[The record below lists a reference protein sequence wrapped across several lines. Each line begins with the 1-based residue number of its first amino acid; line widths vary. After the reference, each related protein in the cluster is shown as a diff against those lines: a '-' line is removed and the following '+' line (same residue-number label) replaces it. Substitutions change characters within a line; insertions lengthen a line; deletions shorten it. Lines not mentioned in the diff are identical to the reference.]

1 METAQIRYSP
11 ELVMKIRPED
21 IKDEKYIADVT
32 SIPRPCHDL
41 FALVE
46 YENKKGILLIKR
58 MQEPA
63 KGLRW
68 CLGGGQRRGYLL
80 RESLANRIKK
90 ECNLDIYDL
99 TCLSGEPEDLFWSE
113 DAFGHGKGVHDS
125 ATPFFAIGKGELK
138 LDINHEDPLIVD
150 WELFSNIKDGLH
162 WYIQKYTE
170 KALNI
175 AFGDLQSSK
184 K

>member
-1 METAQIRYSP
+1 MNEENYSH
-11 ELVMKIRPED
+11 ELIMKVRPES
-21 IKDEKYIADVT
+21 IKDEDYIAGVT

-46 YENKKGILLIKR
+46 YQDKKGILLIKR
-58 MQEPA
+58 KQEPA
-63 KGLRW
+63 KDLIW

-80 RESLANRIKK
+80 RESLVNRIKK

-99 TCLSGEPEDLFWSE
+99 TCLSGEPEDLFWDK
-113 DAFGHGKGVHDS
+113 DAFGHGKGVHDTC
-125 ATPFFAIGKGELK
+125 TPFFAIGKGELK
-138 LDINHEDPLIVD
+138 LDINHKDPLIVD
-150 WELFSNIKDGLH
+150 YKLFLDIKENLH

-184 K
+184 I